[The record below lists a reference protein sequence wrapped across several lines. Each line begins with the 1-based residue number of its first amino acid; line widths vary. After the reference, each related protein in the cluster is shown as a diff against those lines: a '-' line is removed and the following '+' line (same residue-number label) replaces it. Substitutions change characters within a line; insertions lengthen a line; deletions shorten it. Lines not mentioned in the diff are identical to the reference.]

1 MTRCK
6 NCLIPD
12 TVPGVTLAAD
22 GVCNFCHQEAEQREV
37 VVAAEEA
44 ARQERE
50 ADLERTLADCRGQAE
65 YDCVVPLSGGKDSI
79 YLLYRLKHD
88 YGLKVLAFTVDANL
102 PPLAWDSIRRALTK
116 LDIDQVVYRPSH
128 GFYQKLF
135 RYLLQNQEARGA
147 VHANRRT

>member
-37 VVAAEEA
+37 VVAAEET

-79 YLLYRLKHD
+79 YLLCTGSSRTTGSRCWRSRSMPTFHPWP
-88 YGLKVLAFTVDANL
+88 GTASA
-102 PPLAWDSIRRALTK
+102 
-116 LDIDQVVYRPSH
+116 
-128 GFYQKLF
+128 
-135 RYLLQNQEARGA
+135 AR
-147 VHANRRT
+147 